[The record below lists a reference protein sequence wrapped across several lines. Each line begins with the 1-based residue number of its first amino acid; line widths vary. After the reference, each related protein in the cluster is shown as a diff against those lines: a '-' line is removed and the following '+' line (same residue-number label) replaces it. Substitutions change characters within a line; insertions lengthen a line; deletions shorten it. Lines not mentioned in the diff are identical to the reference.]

1 MRQWKVGAGFWVFA
15 FFFFA
20 TGLAAPQAKALSF
33 VVDYT
38 YDTLNFFNTQAKK
51 DVFEAALASVGD
63 NMPDTLGAITPV
75 APEHWQITFTHPGT
89 GATQTVYDPT
99 IPANTLVI
107 FAGGRDLASPTLA
120 QAGPGGYAVTACFGS
135 PGNLCD
141 QARYRGESGETRGPT
156 ATESAWWGG
165 AITFDT
171 SLDSGQSWHFGD
183 LSSSPSAT
191 EDDFWSVTLHE
202 LLHILGIGIR
212 SGTPGQETP
221 WQNQT
226 SSGQFTGTNSVAEY
240 GGNVPLDGGLGHWAN
255 GTMSTVVGTATSQEA
270 ALDPSIMIGTRK
282 LLTDLDYAGLQ
293 DIGWDVALVPEPG
306 SALLLG
312 LGLIGLSI
320 RRKMLR

>member
-1 MRQWKVGAGFWVFA
+1 MKRLKAGCLAFV

-20 TGLAAPQAKALSF
+20 TGIAAPQAKALSF
-33 VVDYT
+33 IVDYT
-38 YDTLNFFNTQAKK
+38 YDTLNFFDTQAKK
-51 DVFEAALASVGD
+51 NVFEAALASVGD
-63 NMPDTLGAITPV
+63 NIPDTLNAITPT
-75 APEHWQITFTHPGT
+75 APESWQITFSHPGT

-107 FAGGRDLASPTLA
+107 FAGGRDLSAPTLA
-120 QAGPGGYAVTACFGS
+120 QAGPGGYAVTACYGT
-135 PGNLCD
+135 PGNLCE

-183 LSSSPSAT
+183 LSSSPGVN
-191 EDDFWSVTLHE
+191 ENDFWSVALHE
-202 LLHILGIGIR
+202 FLHILGIGIQ
-212 SGTPGQETP
+212 SSPGSETP
-221 WQNQT
+221 WQNQI
-226 SSGQFTGTNSVAEY
+226 SGGQFTGANSVAEY

-255 GTMSTVVGTATSQEA
+255 GTMSTVAGTSTPQEA
-270 ALDPSIMIGTRK
+270 NLDPSITIGSRK

-293 DIGWDVALVPEPG
+293 DIGWDVTVVPEPG

-312 LGLIGLSI
+312 LGLIGLAI
-320 RRKMLR
+320 RRKALH